1 MTLIEQP
8 DQVVL
13 DKDYKGEKKINVGK
27 CQQTSE
33 VQGPGY
39 KVWAKIRMSIILK
52 PSPIYKFYSIHN

>member
-33 VQGPGY
+33 VQGLGKDQNVNY
-39 KVWAKIRMSIILK
+39 FKTQSYI
-52 PSPIYKFYSIHN
+52 